1 MAVTD
6 DASVADG
13 VVDAEIP
20 EQGSNELPSLS
31 FRESG
36 YNGLTTLGGQVF
48 EDCQH
53 ELRWPQAIDT
63 YKRMAKD
70 GAIAPAL
77 ELVEMMISRVPWSV
91 KIPEGYE
98 TELAGKARYLEQI
111 MGDMESDWQSVI
123 KQAATANRYGFSVLE
138 KVYGYRRKDQGSKYD
153 DGLVRLRKLPIR
165 SQDTIDGWYWKNNGR
180 DLAGLVQRVVIPS
193 SATDNTGS
201 GWDFVNTNIEN
212 GIKPSLKKIPRKKF
226 LLFRNNPL
234 KDSPVGVSPLNGCWQ
249 AWKYKQAFQESEAIG
264 VAQDSNGFKVLYLPP
279 QYLSATASEED
290 QAVFKEYQKIMSNMH
305 QAKQSGIILPLI
317 TDDTGN
323 KMFEFEIKSVT
334 GQKSYDIN
342 SIINRYNSE
351 ILTCL
356 FADFLTLGSG
366 GGGGSFSLA
375 ESKLSVIEM
384 AIQSKLDE
392 IKTQLNHDLIPQ
404 LFSLNGWD
412 LDIIPEFTYGSVS
425 KESLDEISKF
435 IQRTAA
441 VATFPRNRDTINWVM
456 EQADIPYRVPDTMS
470 QEDLD
475 IALGNATSRS
485 GDGLVTGL
493 PAGTGDANGS
503 SGDSST
509 ANNANASGY
518 EVIEETA
525 EHITIKMAGVTTK
538 YSLEDWKE
546 LDYK

>member
-1 MAVTD
+1 MAVND
-6 DASVADG
+6 DASVNG
-13 VVDAEIP
+13 DASIAEDVAGSAIP
-20 EQGSNELPSLS
+20 QAGTNELPSIS

-36 YNGLTTLGGQVF
+36 YNGLTTLGGSVF
-48 EDCQH
+48 EECSH

-63 YKRMAKD
+63 YKKMAKD

-98 TELAGKARYLEQI
+98 TELKGKARYLEQV
-111 MGDMESDWQSVI
+111 MGDMEHDWQSMI
-123 KQAATANRYGFSVLE
+123 KQAATANRYGFSVIE
-138 KVYGYRRKDQGSKYD
+138 KVYGYRRKAEGSKYD
-153 DGLVRLRKLPIR
+153 DGLVRIRKLPIR

-180 DLAGLVQRVVIPS
+180 DLAGLVQRVIVPDN
-193 SATDNTGS
+193 ATDNTGS
-201 GWDFVNTNIEN
+201 GWDFVNTTASGVQPI
-212 GIKPSLKKIPRKKF
+212 LKKIPRKKF

-234 KDSPVGVSPLNGCWQ
+234 KDSPIGIPSLHGCWM
-249 AWKYKQAFQESEAIG
+249 AWKYKTAFQESEAIS
-264 VAQDSNGFKVLYLPP
+264 VAQDANGFKVLYLPP
-279 QYLSATASEED
+279 QYMSKDATEED
-290 QAVFKEYQKIMSNMH
+290 QAVFSEYQKIMSNMH

-334 GQKSYDIN
+334 GQKSHDIN
-342 SIINRYNSE
+342 AIINRYNAE

-356 FADFLTLGSG
+356 FADFLSLGNG
-366 GGGGSFSLA
+366 GSGSFSLA

-392 IKTQLNHDLIPQ
+392 IKAQLNHDLVTQ

-412 LDIIPEFTYGSVS
+412 TDVMPEFTYGNVS

-456 EQADIPYRVPDTMS
+456 KQADIPYRVPDTMT
-470 QEDLD
+470 QEELD
-475 IALGNATSRS
+475 TALGNVTSNS
-485 GDGLVTGL
+485 GEGMVEGMS
-493 PAGTGDANGS
+493 NGVGNS
-503 SGDSST
+503 VGNSGDSSVS
-509 ANNANASGY
+509 NSENS
-518 EVIEETA
+518 
-525 EHITIKMAGVTTK
+525 
-538 YSLEDWKE
+538 
-546 LDYK
+546 